1 MGERPRLTHGEY
13 TIGWVCALSIERT
26 AAIYMLDDR
35 HKDLPNSAND
45 HNAYNLGRIGK
56 HNVVIAGLPKGRA
69 DNNNAATV
77 AAQML
82 STFPKIRIT
91 LMVGVGG
98 GIPDKARLGDVVICS
113 PTDTNG
119 GVIQWDKGKEE
130 YNGFKRQGC
139 LTGPPTAGLTALSS
153 FEADPDTSPTMRSH
167 LNGIDKGFLKL
178 EALED
183 ILFESDYN
191 HVSDAKDCSG
201 CDKERMIKREP
212 RSIYPTVHY
221 GLIASGNKKV
231 KDSRLRDQ
239 LYKEYNKNLFCIEME
254 AAGLMNDFPCVVI
267 RGICD
272 YADSHANDKWQNYAA
287 AVAAACAK
295 TYLGVV
301 PEYEIHRL
309 QPVPASIT
317 SSIIHNSRENAASS
331 SPPVLAPKNFGNA
344 EVVEPEAIKSRDAN
358 YYSQLSS
365 DFYSSSP
372 PIAPN
377 KSKLKHS
384 DWTYLES
391 GEEIRNKDHLF
402 QQFMEM
408 LLQQGRSSLEILAQ
422 KQSIEASLKNQPFTP
437 QDGIECKGYADDGRG
452 TRFNT
457 TEFAPT
463 QPLSND
469 GDSGPS
475 PGIKRGQT
483 FPMDEYSSTNR
494 AVLFDA
500 IVEGNIATIKRLLQN
515 GLDLEMIDEFGLT
528 PLWRAVIS
536 GQRHVIQLL
545 IEKGASIEAK
555 NHHGQNILGW
565 AVAKDRIDLI
575 ELLGY
580 N

>member
-1 MGERPRLTHGEY
+1 M
-13 TIGWVCALSIERT
+13 
-26 AAIYMLDDR
+26 
-35 HKDLPNSAND
+35 
-45 HNAYNLGRIGK
+45 
-56 HNVVIAGLPKGRA
+56 
-69 DNNNAATV
+69 
-77 AAQML
+77 
-82 STFPKIRIT
+82 
-91 LMVGVGG
+91 
-98 GIPDKARLGDVVICS
+98 
-113 PTDTNG
+113 
-119 GVIQWDKGKEE
+119 
-130 YNGFKRQGC
+130 
-139 LTGPPTAGLTALSS
+139 
-153 FEADPDTSPTMRSH
+153 
-167 LNGIDKGFLKL
+167 
-178 EALED
+178 
-183 ILFESDYN
+183 
-191 HVSDAKDCSG
+191 
-201 CDKERMIKREP
+201 
-212 RSIYPTVHY
+212 
-221 GLIASGNKKV
+221 
-231 KDSRLRDQ
+231 
-239 LYKEYNKNLFCIEME
+239 
-254 AAGLMNDFPCVVI
+254 
-267 RGICD
+267 
-272 YADSHANDKWQNYAA
+272 
-287 AVAAACAK
+287 
-295 TYLGVV
+295 
-301 PEYEIHRL
+301 
-309 QPVPASIT
+309 
-317 SSIIHNSRENAASS
+317 
-331 SPPVLAPKNFGNA
+331 
-344 EVVEPEAIKSRDAN
+344 
-358 YYSQLSS
+358 
-365 DFYSSSP
+365 
-372 PIAPN
+372 
-377 KSKLKHS
+377 KHS

-408 LLQQGRSSLEILAQ
+408 LLQQGGSSLEILAQ

-469 GDSGPS
+469 DDSGPS